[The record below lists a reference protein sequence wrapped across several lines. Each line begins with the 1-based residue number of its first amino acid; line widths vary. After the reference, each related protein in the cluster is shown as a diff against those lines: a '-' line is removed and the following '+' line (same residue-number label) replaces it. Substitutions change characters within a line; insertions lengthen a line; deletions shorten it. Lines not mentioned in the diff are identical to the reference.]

1 MFRDEHVFLLMIDA
15 EAKARAIATEA
26 EAGAVEDPVDRVKAA
41 GEAEEQ
47 AVDAVDRVGDSV
59 LEADPLAAGREV

>member
-1 MFRDEHVFLLMIDA
+1 MGSSSWR
-15 EAKARAIATEA
+15 K
-26 EAGAVEDPVDRVKAA
+26 
-41 GEAEEQ
+41 AEEQ

>member
-1 MFRDEHVFLLMIDA
+1 MIDA

-41 GEAEEQ
+41 VVGEAEEQ